1 MVSASREELHRLL
14 KVICPNVYFQPPS
27 NVMLK
32 YPCIVYRKSGSSS
45 LRANNRNY
53 VTTPEYA
60 MTVIDRDPDS
70 QLPQHILG
78 SFAMCEDGT
87 VYVVDGIYHTP
98 ITLHY

>member
-1 MVSASREELHRLL
+1 
-14 KVICPNVYFQPPS
+14 
-27 NVMLK
+27 
-32 YPCIVYRKSGSSS
+32 
-45 LRANNRNY
+45 
-53 VTTPEYA
+53 

-87 VYVVDGIYHTP
+87 VYVVDGLYHTP